1 MGDEKKLMEA
11 ALFISG
17 RELSLNDFCKLTGI
31 AAPGHV
37 KSMLD
42 ELRADY
48 ENAGS
53 PLEIC
58 QVGDK
63 FVMRVRDQ
71 YVQRV
76 KSFAQEAELSQG
88 ALRTLSYV
96 ASHDGAL
103 KSGLA
108 KKIGPVIYDD
118 VRELVEK
125 GFLSA
130 KREGR
135 SSRLLLTDKFHA
147 YFGK

>member
-1 MGDEKKLMEA
+1 MGDEKKLIES

-37 KSMLD
+37 KSLVD
-42 ELRADY
+42 ELRTDY

-53 PLEIC
+53 SLEIC

-63 FVMRVRDQ
+63 YVMRVRDA
-71 YVQRV
+71 YLVKV

-108 KKIGPVIYDD
+108 KRIGPVIYDE

-125 GFLSA
+125 GFLST
-130 KREGR
+130 RRDGR
-135 SSRLLLTDKFHA
+135 SSRLSLTEKFHA